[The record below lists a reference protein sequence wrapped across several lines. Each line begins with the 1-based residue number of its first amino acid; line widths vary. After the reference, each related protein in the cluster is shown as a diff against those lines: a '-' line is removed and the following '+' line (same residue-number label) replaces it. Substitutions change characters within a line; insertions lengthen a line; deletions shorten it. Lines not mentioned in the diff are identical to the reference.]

1 MTHSVKAIC
10 LKAVDYKDNDKML
23 LLFGAENGK
32 FSALIRGVKK
42 ANAKLKFCAQPFC
55 FGEYEIV
62 EKGGRYTVANCLEIE
77 GFSKISKDVDAYYC
91 ASVMLEFCVVATEDN
106 QPNVNLFLA
115 LLNSLKRLTEISP
128 KLILVKFLLEG
139 LKYAGF
145 GLSFDL
151 CTACGNKTFSCLS
164 LDLTDGG
171 MVCQDCVGLSV
182 YKLSPAETS
191 CFKMIDETPY
201 ERLGVLKYDNRCDGM
216 LRALAKYIETF
227 LKKLNSIKF
236 LF

>member
-1 MTHSVKAIC
+1 MTYSVKAIC

-32 FSALIRGVKK
+32 FSARIRGVKK
-42 ANAKLKFCAQPFC
+42 AGAKLKFCAQPFC
-55 FGEYEIV
+55 FGEYEIA
-62 EKGGRYTVANCLEIE
+62 ETGGRYTVANCLEIE
-77 GFSKISKDVDAYYC
+77 SFSKISKDIDAYYC
-91 ASVMLEFCVVATEDN
+91 ASVMLEFCAAVTEEN
-106 QPNVNLFLA
+106 QPNVNLFLT
-115 LLNSLKRLTEISP
+115 LLNALKRITEISP
-128 KLILVKFLLEG
+128 RIILVKFLLEG
-139 LKYAGF
+139 LKHAGF
-145 GLSFDL
+145 GLSFGL
-151 CTACGNKTFSCLS
+151 CTACGNKTFSSLS

-171 MVCQDCVGLSV
+171 AVCHDCGGLSV
-182 YKLSPAETS
+182 YRLTPAETS

-216 LRALAKYIETF
+216 LRALSKYIEVF